1 MMISHSNE
9 TSINLKLRD
18 LAEYD
23 DKMDI
28 RITLNPMTT
37 EDGEIFG
44 VKSIDKAGLLSVE
57 VICENKQAKGL
68 RIVFDNAEEDIIID
82 EARKL
87 RDDLLKLV

>member
-1 MMISHSNE
+1 MMTYHSNE

-18 LAEYD
+18 LADYD

-28 RITLNPMTT
+28 RITLDPMTA
-37 EDGEIFG
+37 EEGENFG
-44 VKSIDKAGLLSVE
+44 IKSIDKARLLFVE
-57 VICENKQAKGL
+57 VNRKNKQAKGF

>member
-1 MMISHSNE
+1 
-9 TSINLKLRD
+9 
-18 LAEYD
+18 
-23 DKMDI
+23 MDI

-37 EDGEIFG
+37 EDGENFG
-44 VKSIDKAGLLSVE
+44 VKSIDKAGLLFVE
-57 VICENKQAKGL
+57 VIHENKEAKGL